1 MTCAYMAYMCA
12 TEEGEMPRKYLR
24 CVSVDK
30 QSIEGAKCHLR
41 RRPVPVH
48 THKHFQNMFTPTTI

>member
-30 QSIEGAKCHLR
+30 QSIEGATCHLR
-41 RRPVPVH
+41 RKPVPVH
-48 THKHFQNMFTPTTI
+48 THKHF